1 MKLLIA
7 KGISNILS
15 AFAVVIES
23 TFILA
28 YLGTSNLG
36 SALQWTVISVVII
49 LLLLIVVYYFVRK
62 GKFSDLDVSTQKQRP
77 LLFAL
82 DFIFAAIYLSALY
95 ILHAPRELFLGNIA
109 VFLAVAVLVVVN
121 KFIKASV
128 HMAIL
133 SGSLTLFVFL
143 GGTAYL
149 WGFILIPILAWAR
162 LTTKRHTLNEVI
174 AGTIIGLLTSGA
186 TFLVF
191 QILISPK

>member
-15 AFAVVIES
+15 ALAVVVES
-23 TFILA
+23 TFVLA
-28 YLGTSNLG
+28 YLGTNNLR
-36 SALQWTVISVVII
+36 SALAWTVVAAVII
-49 LLLLIVVYYFVRK
+49 LLLLLVVYYFVRK
-62 GKFSDLDVSTQKQRP
+62 GKFSDLDVSTQQQRP
-77 LLFAL
+77 LLFLL
-82 DFIFAAIYLSALY
+82 DFIFAAIYLSTLY
-95 ILHAPRELFLGNIA
+95 ILHAPRALFLGNIA
-109 VFLAVAVLVVVN
+109 VFLAVAVLVIIN

-133 SGSLTLFVFL
+133 SGALTLFVFL
-143 GGTAYL
+143 GGAVYL

-174 AGTIIGLLTSGA
+174 TGTVLGVLVSGV
-186 TFLVF
+186 TFLIF